1 MVLVSGYMLLCN
13 WQLWKSLY
21 VAAGFCGQ
29 LGAAKG
35 PADRQVAILTL
46 LFCLLVWG
54 TCVCFV
60 ASIYN
65 WPGTTVLLLS
75 LEGEDCCF
83 LFLYFL
89 RPPPRQLP

>member
-35 PADRQVAILTL
+35 LADRQVAILTL
-46 LFCLLVWG
+46 LFCLLVWA

-65 WPGTTVLLLS
+65 WPGTTVF
-75 LEGEDCCF
+75 G
-83 LFLYFL
+83 
-89 RPPPRQLP
+89 P